1 MNKPYLKL
9 QRSKS
14 ESGSAVLDFVLVAA
28 PMLLIWVSVIGVLVH
43 AYTLMTLRDT
53 AIEGSRYAALADQ
66 STVSGCDRATYLI
79 SKSFISGV
87 KFKVNCQAFDH
98 NGVTF
103 EQVTVAAQ
111 LPIIGF
117 LSSNSWLTAK
127 ARAVHE
133 LD

>member
-1 MNKPYLKL
+1 MSKPYLKL

-14 ESGSAVLDFVLVAA
+14 DNGSAVLDFVLVSA
-28 PMLLIWVSVIGVLVH
+28 PLLLIWISVIGVLISSY
-43 AYTLMTLRDT
+43 ALMTLRDT

-66 STVSGCDRATYLI
+66 STVSGCERATYLI
-79 SKSFISGV
+79 SKSFISGLKV
-87 KFKVNCQAFDH
+87 NVNCQSMEQEGF
-98 NGVTF
+98 TY

-111 LPIIGF
+111 LPVIGF
-117 LSSNSWLTAK
+117 FSSSTWLTAK

>member
-14 ESGSAVLDFVLVAA
+14 DNGSAVLDFVLVAA
-28 PMLLIWVSVIGVLVH
+28 PLLLIWISVIGVLVYSY
-43 AYTLMTLRDT
+43 ALMTLRDT

-66 STVSGCDRATYLI
+66 STISGCERATYLI
-79 SKSFISGV
+79 SKSFISGL
-87 KFKVNCQAFDH
+87 KFNVSCQAMDQDGF
-98 NGVTF
+98 TY
-103 EQVTVAAQ
+103 EQVTVGAQ
-111 LPIIGF
+111 LPVIGF
-117 LSSNSWLTAK
+117 LSSNAWLEAK